1 LGSNP
6 DADGAVA
13 SFAADVI
20 LPRVRAMDDNSYME
34 PEVIQGLFD
43 NGVGCAGCLCSLYCT
58 GSNPGVTIRSM
69 QYDDTAVGRGGSGA
83 LRWRR
88 R

>member
-1 LGSNP
+1 MRTVGGDELRRRRIGSDP
-6 DADGAVA
+6 DTDGAVA

-43 NGVGCAGCLCSLYCT
+43 NGVSCAGCPLVRT
-58 GSNPGVTIRSM
+58 ET
-69 QYDDTAVGRGGSGA
+69 
-83 LRWRR
+83 
-88 R
+88 